1 LTKGASAEAEAGR
14 ATWKNV
20 SKETFERFVQFAY
33 TGDYSIPKTED
44 RTAIAQEEKTE
55 TSVPTPPTSPK
66 APNGI
71 RNGSVSSISTIQ
83 THERSAAVAENELRE
98 DPATE
103 KLIEDEGTILNYPS
117 TTGKKNRKKK
127 RGKSE
132 VKPSIP
138 EPEAEPEPVKER
150 ETVQE
155 LPEPEER
162 AESVSVDQ
170 EQEAMSAAVREES
183 PEELTHMLTVDFHT
197 LSFPLLAPRDNY
209 DGTCEPAADFEKD
222 RSYSKVF
229 LSHAS
234 LYVLGGAQLVDSLKA
249 LALFKLHKTLS
260 AFELDNENIGDITD
274 LARYAYSE
282 DGKKVNEGIGG
293 LRGLVCQYM
302 ARHAMELSQDTKFM
316 NFLAEGG
323 QVVKDFLK
331 FQLQRKNLSY

>member
-1 LTKGASAEAEAGR
+1 M
-14 ATWKNV
+14 
-20 SKETFERFVQFAY
+20 SKETFEHFAQFAY
-33 TGDYSIPKTED
+33 TGDYSILKTED
-44 RTAIAQEEKTE
+44 RNAIAKQEKIE

-71 RNGSVSSISTIQ
+71 PISTIQ
-83 THERSAAVAENELRE
+83 PHEKPAAAVENELRD
-98 DPATE
+98 DPVAE
-103 KLIEDEGTILNYPS
+103 KLIEDDGAILNYPS
-117 TTGKKNRKKK
+117 TAPKKNRKKK
-127 RGKSE
+127 RAKSE
-132 VKPSIP
+132 VKSSIP
-138 EPEAEPEPVKER
+138 EPEPEPEPVKEP

-155 LPEPEER
+155 LPEPQPER

-170 EQEAMSAAVREES
+170 EQEAMQAAVREES

-197 LSFPLLAPRDNY
+197 LSFPLLAPRHNY
-209 DGTCEPAADFEKD
+209 DGTCEPAAYFEKD

-234 LYVLGGAQLVDSLKA
+234 LYVLGSIQLVDSLKA

-260 AFELDNENIGDITD
+260 VFELDNENIGDITD

-282 DGKKVNEGIGG
+282 DGKKIDEGFGG

-323 QVVKDFLK
+323 QVVKDFFK
-331 FQLQRKNLSY
+331 FQMQRKN